1 MTIIIHAF
9 ALYQQMLLL
18 TLLLQLFDIKGTAY
32 TVAFS
37 LSTGNIN
44 PRLTHRA
51 KRAAF
56 EIVCSDSQPHPEH
69 LVRAATHT
77 GAMSLVICTLLSCK

>member
-56 EIVCSDSQPHPEH
+56 EIVCSDSQPHPEL
-69 LVRAATHT
+69 LVRAANPY
-77 GAMSLVICTLLSCK
+77 GSYVLSHLYSPKL